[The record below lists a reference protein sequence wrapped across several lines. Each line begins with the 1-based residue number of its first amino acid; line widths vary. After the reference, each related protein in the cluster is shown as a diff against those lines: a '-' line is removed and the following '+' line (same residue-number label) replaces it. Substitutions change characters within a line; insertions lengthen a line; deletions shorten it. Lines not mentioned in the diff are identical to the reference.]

1 MVAAVKSR
9 HEPHLQSVAREYLGF
24 QFKELRHN
32 PKLSCVALFWDEGF
46 QGLLRKIRPIDVPVQ
61 RKEGYNDTS

>member
-1 MVAAVKSR
+1 M
-9 HEPHLQSVAREYLGF
+9 
-24 QFKELRHN
+24 
-32 PKLSCVALFWDEGF
+32 SCVALFWDEGF